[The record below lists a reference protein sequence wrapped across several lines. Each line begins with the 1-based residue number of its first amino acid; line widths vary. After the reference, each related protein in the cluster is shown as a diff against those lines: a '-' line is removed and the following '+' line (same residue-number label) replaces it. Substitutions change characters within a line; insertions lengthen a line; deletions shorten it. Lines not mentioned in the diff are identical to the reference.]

1 MIATFCFI
9 VSVIIFY
16 KKRRIC
22 RERVYY
28 AAAKFVSAGFVIFGA
43 LCVQRLAFGV
53 ACITA
58 VFGVKITVG
67 VHARHI
73 IHGTGYGSFNAGIQR
88 GGVQCHAAP
97 AANANNAYFI
107 GVNHFICRKVVY
119 CCLKVL
125 GVNIGRS
132 HIAGLPAAFTGKG
145 RVEGNS

>member
-1 MIATFCFI
+1 MIAAFCFVVI
-9 VSVIIFY
+9 VIIFY

-22 RERVYY
+22 RERVCY

-53 ACITA
+53 ARITA

-73 IHGTGYGSFNAGIQR
+73 IHGAGYGSFNAGIKC

-97 AANANNAYFI
+97 AANADNADFI
-107 GVNHFICRKVVY
+107 GVNHFVCRKVVY
-119 CCLKVL
+119 SCLKVL

-132 HIAGLPAAFTGKG
+132 HIAGLRAAFTGKG
-145 RVEGNS
+145 RVEGNG